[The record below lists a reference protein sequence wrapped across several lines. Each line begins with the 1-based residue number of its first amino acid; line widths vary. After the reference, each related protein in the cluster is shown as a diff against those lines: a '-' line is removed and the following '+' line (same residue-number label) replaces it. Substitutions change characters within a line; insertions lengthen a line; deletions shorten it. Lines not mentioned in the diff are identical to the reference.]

1 MPLNLNNQKWIG
13 FKIQDLFT
21 VSKGVYLPKN
31 NILKGKSPYIT
42 ATTYCNGISDFIG
55 NNTLF
60 PSNTITIEKVK
71 LSSFYQPTSFYCSH
85 DVSTLSHKAL
95 NKPVSLFI
103 TTMINRQG
111 NKYSYGRQAQLN
123 VVKRETTFLPVSEGG
138 KPNWNFMHDYSA
150 KLLNKKQDYYKKYC
164 EDILKQ
170 LEYKTI
176 EPLSEKQW
184 HEFFIKDLFPSI
196 QRGKRLIKAHQEEGY
211 TPYISSTAANN
222 GVDEF
227 IGNDLGVRKFSNC
240 LTIANSGSVGACFFH
255 HYEFVA
261 SDHVTHLK
269 NATFSKYIYLFISA
283 QLSKLSS
290 KYNFNREIN
299 DKRIAREKVLLPIND
314 DNQPDYEYMKQY
326 MINLEFKKRK
336 QYLIFIESKA
346 ENIKNLTV
354 NECM

>member
-1 MPLNLNNQKWIG
+1 
-13 FKIQDLFT
+13 
-21 VSKGVYLPKN
+21 
-31 NILKGKSPYIT
+31 
-42 ATTYCNGISDFIG
+42 
-55 NNTLF
+55 
-60 PSNTITIEKVK
+60 
-71 LSSFYQPTSFYCSH
+71 
-85 DVSTLSHKAL
+85 
-95 NKPVSLFI
+95 
-103 TTMINRQG
+103 
-111 NKYSYGRQAQLN
+111 
-123 VVKRETTFLPVSEGG
+123 
-138 KPNWNFMHDYSA
+138 
-150 KLLNKKQDYYKKYC
+150 
-164 EDILKQ
+164 
-170 LEYKTI
+170 
-176 EPLSEKQW
+176 
-184 HEFFIKDLFPSI
+184 
-196 QRGKRLIKAHQEEGY
+196 
-211 TPYISSTAANN
+211 PYISSTAANN

-240 LTIANSGSVGACFFH
+240 LTIDNSGSVGACFFH

-314 DNQPDYEYMKQY
+314 DNQPDYEYMKQN